1 MGQMT
6 TSQLRSLVD
15 ASFLK
20 QIEEYSSYFNPA
32 SVLDEEEIMMNDEAH
47 EKVSK
52 YYINFM

>member
-1 MGQMT
+1 MT

-15 ASFLK
+15 ASFFK